1 MVGGYSDHTFLGS
14 GGSRRSKYLVNRPN
28 RRNWEL
34 VRTMIKFG
42 EWLPDQPA
50 FMNAGVVT
58 AENVIP
64 AYNGYR
70 PLNQFISFSNAASGT
85 IRGIYAAKDNAGN
98 VKLFAGDDAKLYSF
112 NPSTNNLDDVS
123 KAGSPAYDLTGAE
136 KWKFVQFGEYVI
148 ASGGI
153 GEELQKWQLG
163 TDTAFS
169 NLGGSPPKAD
179 FLAVVRDFVWTANID
194 EGSGRIPYK
203 ARWSAFNDIEG
214 WTNGVDQSDFQIL
227 PDSGAAIF
235 RATYTGPPLIWQFD
249 KVESQRGCSIPGS
262 VCNYGSNVF
271 YYSDNGFHLF
281 DGQKSTPIGNEKI
294 DKFFAKDFN
303 PAYKNKMTAA
313 VDPLNQIAV
322 WSYTSVASTT
332 GRPDR
337 LLIFN
342 YALGRWSIGNV
353 DADFIA
359 PFFSAG
365 YTVED
370 LDNLSATLDGL
381 STVLDSQLF
390 RGGEFFFGGAVGEKL
405 FTFTGDPLQATI
417 TTGEATLSMGKHS
430 IVTRVYPY
438 HENGSVELFVGLRGT
453 PTDTVAFSVGGTT
466 NASGFV
472 PFRAADRYQRV
483 KMLLSGNW
491 SFAHG
496 IDVEAR
502 EVGRR

>member
-1 MVGGYSDHTFLGS
+1 
-14 GGSRRSKYLVNRPN
+14 
-28 RRNWEL
+28 
-34 VRTMIKFG
+34 MIQFG
-42 EWLPDQPA
+42 EWLPDQPD
-50 FMNAGVVT
+50 FLNAGVVT

-64 AYNGYR
+64 ALNGYR
-70 PLNQFISFSNAASGT
+70 PLNAFNSLSNATGGST
-85 IRGIYAAKDNAGN
+85 IKGIYAAKDNGGN
-98 VKLFAGDDAKLYSF
+98 IKLFVGDADKLYTF

-123 KAGSPAYDLTGAE
+123 KAGSPAYDLISGE
-136 KWKFVQFGEYVI
+136 RWRFVQFGEYVI
-148 ASGGI
+148 ASGGT

-169 NLGGSPPKAD
+169 DLSVAAPKAD
-179 FLAVVRDFVWTANID
+179 YLAVVRDFIWTANID
-194 EGSGRIPYK
+194 EGSGRVPYRTK
-203 ARWSAFNDIEG
+203 WSGFNDITS
-214 WTNGVDQSDFQIL
+214 WTAGTEQSDFQDL
-227 PDSGAAIF
+227 PDAGAITGLVGGEYATILCEKAIF

-262 VCNYGSNVF
+262 VCNYGSAVF
-271 YYSDNGFHLF
+271 YYSDNGFHMF
-281 DGQKSTPIGNEKI
+281 DGSKSTPIGNEKI

-303 PAYKNKMTAA
+303 PAYKNRMTSA

-322 WSYTSVASTT
+322 WSYTSTASTS
-332 GRPDR
+332 GQPDR

-353 DADFIA
+353 NADYIA

-381 STVLDSQLF
+381 TTVLDSQLF
-390 RGGEFFFGGAVGEKL
+390 RGGEFFFGGAVGDQI

-417 TTGEATLSMGKHS
+417 TTGEAAVSMGRHS
-430 IVTRVYPY
+430 IITRVYPY
-438 HENGSVELFVGLRGT
+438 HEDGTVELFVGMRGT
-453 PTDTVAFSVGGTT
+453 PTDTVAFQAGGGT
-466 NASGFV
+466 NPDGFV
-472 PFRAADRYQRV
+472 PFRAADRYHRV

-496 IDVEAR
+496 IDIEAR
-502 EVGRR
+502 QVGRR

>member
-1 MVGGYSDHTFLGS
+1 
-14 GGSRRSKYLVNRPN
+14 
-28 RRNWEL
+28 
-34 VRTMIKFG
+34 MINFG
-42 EWLPDQPA
+42 EWMPDQPD

-64 AYNGYR
+64 ALNGYR
-70 PLNQFISFSNAASGT
+70 PLNQFISFSNAAAGT
-85 IRGIYAAKDNAGN
+85 IRGVYPARDNSGN
-98 VKLFAGDDAKLYSF
+98 IKLFAGDDAKLYSF

-123 KAGSPAYDLTGAE
+123 KAGTPAYDLIGAE
-136 KWKFVQFGEYVI
+136 KWRFVQFGEYVI
-148 ASGGI
+148 VSGGI

-169 NLGGSPPKAD
+169 DLSGSAPKAD
-179 FLAVVRDFVWTANID
+179 YLAVVRDFIWTANID
-194 EGSGRIPYK
+194 EGSGRIPYRT
-203 ARWSAFNDIEG
+203 RWSGFNDITS
-214 WTNGVDQSDFQIL
+214 WTAGIDQSDFQDL
-227 PDSGAAIF
+227 PDAGAITGLVGGEYATILCEKAIF

-249 KVESQRGCSIPGS
+249 KVESQRGCSVPGS
-262 VCNYGSNVF
+262 VCNYGSTVF
-271 YYSDNGFHLF
+271 YLSDNGFHMF

-294 DKFFAKDFN
+294 DKFFFKDFN
-303 PAYKNKMTAA
+303 ASYKNNMTSA

-322 WSYTSVASTT
+322 WSYASTSSTT

-353 DADFIA
+353 ESDLVA

-381 STVLDSQLF
+381 TTVLDSQLF
-390 RGGEFFFGGAVGEKL
+390 RGGEFFFGGAVGGQL
-405 FTFTGDPLQATI
+405 YTFTGDPLQATI
-417 TTGEATLSMGKHS
+417 TTGEAAVSMGKHS

-438 HENGSVELFVGLRGT
+438 HEDGSVELFVGLRGT
-453 PTDTVAFSVGGTT
+453 PTDTVAFQAGGTT
-466 NASGFV
+466 NAAGFV
-472 PFRAADRYQRV
+472 PFRAADRYHRV

-502 EVGRR
+502 QVGRR